1 MIKSCLD
8 FLGLWWELGHPT
20 FPNQHFRA
28 LGSSIIL
35 DRWSKDIESWSV
47 IRIQELGLFHQK
59 NPQFH
64 LPLLFFFC
72 FKELCGQHD
81 SFSHPPAE
89 KNPPGSEQ
97 RLRESGGALH
107 RALAMPGVDHGRPAP
122 PTWCRLMRENDD
134 DTWCYNPHWIKGWIW
149 DDWDDWDVFFFL
161 LTVATKAIWRNKLIS
176 LGTTIGPF
184 GVLRGA
190 AVLVELSGGHWTD
203 SWPRNSTGSTRMFL
217 VICVRSWNM
226 CHGIWVIC
234 WLILYMFV
242 SFKVNEW

>member
-161 LTVATKAIWRNKLIS
+161 LTVATKAIWRNKLIFARYHNRAIWGAPRCR
-176 LGTTIGPF
+176 GTCWTFRRPLDWF
-184 GVLRGA
+184 LAEKFHWVHQD
-190 AVLVELSGGHWTD
+190 VSGDLCSFMEHV
-203 SWPRNSTGSTRMFL
+203 P
-217 VICVRSWNM
+217 WNM
-226 CHGIWVIC
+226 SDL
-234 WLILYMFV
+234 LIDFV
-242 SFKVNEW
+242 YVCIL